1 MVKPMHNHKCSEKK
15 QQKYI
20 SDLRRNLIIWK
31 LGNTIKI
38 QEEIQWKKNR
48 PSGRMA
54 KRIQAIVGGTA
65 LATAAIAGYVF
76 ANR

>member
-1 MVKPMHNHKCSEKK
+1 MNKYSETK

-20 SDLRRNLIIWK
+20 SDLRRNLITWK
-31 LGNTIKI
+31 LGNTINTCTNKKKFSGTKPT
-38 QEEIQWKKNR
+38 QWKE
-48 PSGRMA
+48 MA